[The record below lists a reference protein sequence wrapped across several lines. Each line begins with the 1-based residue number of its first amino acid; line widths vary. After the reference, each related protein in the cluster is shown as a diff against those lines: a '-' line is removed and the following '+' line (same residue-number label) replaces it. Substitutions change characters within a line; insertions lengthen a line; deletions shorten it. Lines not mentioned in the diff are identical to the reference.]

1 MVAPAPPASAEEDTT
16 PPLLTRSYNLSWR
29 WHYILFVF
37 TESLDP
43 DSIPA
48 TTDFRIEHDG
58 VALPVTAVEHL
69 VSYLLLRWPP
79 QEERA
84 RTVKVVYTPGEK
96 RIQDLAGNQTPG
108 FTWVW
113 SPAPPPS
120 PPPSRPAGDRTP
132 PEFTSAVVN
141 GDRLTVT
148 FDEVLDGASR
158 PPGSAFT
165 VTGTAANGAVR
176 TIAGSGTVALSETV
190 ATVTLDGE
198 VRPGETVT
206 VSYRRP
212 AAGAGP
218 LRDRSGNAVAA
229 FAGKAVV
236 NVTGDGTPPRFV
248 RADVDGTGLTV
259 TFDEQLDPAS
269 VPAAHAFFVTREDGS
284 RIGGQAITLAGRT
297 ATVTLAQALQA
308 GETATMSYRKPATNP
323 LRDIAGNEVAS
334 YSVRAV
340 AGAWI
345 GCKQRGAALQV
356 ASAGSGGGRANHH
369 FALTLELEEHRDGT
383 ARPVEL
389 GCVAIAAPERR
400 FTYAIAA
407 GDASRFSVGAADG
420 SLRYV
425 GSGEHAARTPEYALT
440 VTAAPD
446 DGGAALRVAVRVV
459 IVTTGGQAVRRAPMV
474 EFGLAGFGR
483 AAAADAVQVI
493 GRRFALMRRA
503 AADLDTPH
511 PTVTV
516 HGRSLDLAGVRAQ
529 ASGEPVRGAAE
540 APGHRVQ
547 PHGEAV
553 RQAPSG
559 AQLLAGS
566 AFNAGG
572 GARWAAWGSGNLS
585 RFGGT
590 AGGVRQDGTVLSG
603 YLGADYRFA
612 PNAVAGLA
620 GSYATLDLAST
631 TDLDDDAT
639 LQGRLVHVY
648 PYAWW
653 MPEEWLGIWGLAG
666 FGIGTAEFSDGAG
679 SLQGDL
685 RSWLGAAG
693 QRTELWSGGGVSL
706 AATADG
712 FVTGVASA
720 GELPAVRAH
729 AWRAR
734 LMVETGVDARLAD
747 ARLSGLFNLGTRL
760 DGGDAGQGLGAEA
773 SAEIGVTHLGTGLGL
788 TGRGRLLL
796 AHENRD
802 LRDWGASA
810 TLSWQPPDHGPG
822 LAVSL
827 APYAEVGFERAFQVD
842 LHGTLEY

>member
-1 MVAPAPPASAEEDTT
+1 MVALPPAARADTT
-16 PPLLTRSYNLSWR
+16 PPTLASALAAGLDSGHLQFSEV
-29 WHYILFVF
+29 LDS
-37 TESLDP
+37 SLQ
-43 DSIPA
+43 PA
-48 TTDFRIEHDG
+48 TADFHLDFDG
-58 VALPVTAVEHL
+58 VAVTFTGVTVAGRNL
-69 VSYLLLRWPP
+69 WLYWSPP
-79 QEERA
+79 RA
-84 RTVKVVYTPGEK
+84 SRFCRTVKLVYTPGANPL
-96 RIQDLAGNQTPG
+96 QDLAGNEVG
-108 FTWVW
+108 EFTWYGG
-113 SPAPPPS
+113 PCYPLPPPQ
-120 PPPSRPAGDRTP
+120 PAGDRTP
-132 PEFTSAVVN
+132 PAFTSAVAN

-165 VTGTAANGAVR
+165 VTGTAANGSVR
-176 TIAGSGTVALSETV
+176 TIAGSGTVALSEAV
-190 ATVTLDGE
+190 ATVTLDGA

-218 LRDRSGNAVAA
+218 LRDRAGNAVAA
-229 FAGKAVV
+229 FAGRAVV

-248 RADVDGTGLTV
+248 RADVDGTALSV

-269 VPAAHAFFVTREDGS
+269 VPAAHAFFVTREGGS
-284 RIGGQAITLAGRT
+284 RIGGQAITLAGRM

-440 VTAAPD
+440 VTAVPD

-459 IVTTGGQAVRRAPMV
+459 IVATGGQAHRAPVV

-493 GRRFALMRRA
+493 GRRFALMRHA
-503 AADLDTPH
+503 AAGLDPPH
-511 PTVTV
+511 PTVTL
-516 HGRSLDLAGVRAQ
+516 HGRSLDLAAPREQ
-529 ASGEPVRGAAE
+529 ARGELVRGAAE
-540 APGHRVQ
+540 APGLRVQ

-572 GARWAAWGSGNLS
+572 GARWGAWGSGNLS
-585 RFGGT
+585 RFGGAT
-590 AGGVRQDGTVLSG
+590 GGVRQDGTVLSG

-631 TDLDDDAT
+631 SDLDDDAT
-639 LQGRLVHVY
+639 LQGRLVHLY

-653 MPEEWLGIWGLAG
+653 RPEEWLGIWGLAG
-666 FGIGTAEFSDGAG
+666 FGIGTAEFSDRAG

-720 GELPAVRAH
+720 GGLPAVRAH
-729 AWRAR
+729 AWRTR
-734 LMVETGVDARLAD
+734 LMVEAGVDATLAD
-747 ARLSGLFNLGTRL
+747 AHLSGLFNLGTRL

-788 TGRGRLLL
+788 TARGRLLL
-796 AHENRD
+796 AHEDRD

-827 APYAEVGFERAFQVD
+827 APYAEVGFERAFQVG